1 MMGNRVMTKATRIA
15 ALLGFML
22 TASTTLRAVDIQEL
36 VRETQRTTTTDGQ
49 VGMVW
54 WIPVQFW
61 EESLNANPAVPPE
74 ARSQVLGALSDYTV
88 IGVLRAGAGLGG
100 LTNVIPKEELVK
112 NLRVELDGKVVE
124 PLAPEKVSSTAQLL
138 LLQMKP
144 ALGAIIG
151 QVGQSLEFVVYPAK
165 ENGKALIDPTQSGNL
180 TVTFYGQSQKWR
192 LPLASLLPKRKDPKT
207 GEEFPGSY
215 NFNPYTGAKLPAK

>member
-1 MMGNRVMTKATRIA
+1 MTKATRIA
-15 ALLGFML
+15 ALFGLLAITGGAL
-22 TASTTLRAVDIQEL
+22 QAADIQEL
-36 VRETQRTTTTDGQ
+36 VRDTQRTSSTGGQ
-49 VGMVW
+49 VSMVW

-61 EESLNANPAVPPE
+61 EESLNANPGIPAE
-74 ARSQVLGALSDYTV
+74 ARAQVLSALADYTV

-112 NLRVELDGKVVE
+112 NLRVEFEGKVVE

-165 ENGKALIDPTQSGNL
+165 ENGKALIDATQAGNL
-180 TVTFYGQSQKWR
+180 TVTFYGESHKWR
-192 LPLASLLPKRKDPKT
+192 LPLASLLPRRKDPKT
-207 GEEFPGSY
+207 GEDFPGNY
-215 NFNPYTGAKLPAK
+215 NFNPYTGGKLATK

>member
-1 MMGNRVMTKATRIA
+1 MKRTHLVSVLFSWFLISAGTLHA
-15 ALLGFML
+15 AD
-22 TASTTLRAVDIQEL
+22 VQEL
-36 VRETQRTTTTDGQ
+36 VRETQRTTTTGGQ
-49 VGMVW
+49 VSMVW

-61 EESLNANPAVPPE
+61 EESLNSNPAIPPD
-74 ARSQVLGALSDYTV
+74 ARAQVLGALADYTV

-112 NLRVELDGKVVE
+112 NLRVEIDGKVVE

-165 ENGKALIDPTQSGNL
+165 ENGKALVDPAQPGNL
-180 TVTFYGQSQKWR
+180 AITFYGESHKWR
-192 LPLASLLPKRKDPKT
+192 LPLASLLPRRKDPKT
-207 GEEFPGSY
+207 GEDFPGNY
-215 NFNPYTGAKLPAK
+215 NFNPYTGGKLAK

>member
-1 MMGNRVMTKATRIA
+1 MTKASGISVLFGLLLFAGSA
-15 ALLGFML
+15 AH
-22 TASTTLRAVDIQEL
+22 AADIQEL
-36 VRETQRTTTTDGQ
+36 VRDTQRTSSAGGQ
-49 VGMVW
+49 VSMVW

-61 EESLNANPAVPPE
+61 EESLNANPSVPPE
-74 ARSQVLGALSDYTV
+74 ARAQVLGALADYTV

-151 QVGQSLEFVVYPAK
+151 QVGQSLEFVVFPAK
-165 ENGKALIDPTQSGNL
+165 ENGKALIDPTQPGNL
-180 TVTFYGQSQKWR
+180 LVTFYGESYKWR
-192 LPLASLLPKRKDPKT
+192 LPLASLLPRRKDPKT
-207 GEEFPGSY
+207 GEDFPGNY
-215 NFNPYTGAKLPAK
+215 NFNPYTGGKLATK